1 LINGLWPLGPLLAA
15 FSVAVRSASL
25 VIMEPGP
32 VPESHDPTQF
42 ILWLNNSMESRRLS
56 QAELARAV
64 GVGDAQVSR
73 WRRGQV
79 VPTVH
84 SLQRLADTFGVP
96 RAMLDSLAGYPSSE
110 VVEDTSGDADD
121 LARRAEV
128 MAYQAW
134 FGEQLERQVPR
145 ELWRVYADGCA
156 ALAEALGGSF
166 RATLHNA
173 EAITPMP
180 IGAEHDDDIPKRGF
194 GFRP

>member
-1 LINGLWPLGPLLAA
+1 MSEL
-15 FSVAVRSASL
+15 R
-25 VIMEPGP
+25 
-32 VPESHDPTQF
+32 DPNRFT
-42 ILWLNNSMESRRLS
+42 LWLNNSMESRRLS
-56 QAELARAV
+56 QADLARAV

-84 SLQRLADTFGVP
+84 SLQRIADTFGVP
-96 RAMLDSLAGYPSSE
+96 RAMLDSLAGYPSGE
-110 VVEDTSGDADD
+110 RDEPGGEPDD
-121 LARRAEV
+121 LARRAEIR
-128 MAYQAW
+128 AYQAW

-166 RATLHNA
+166 RATLERA
-173 EAITPMP
+173 EEVAPGVGREPEADEPHPRREI
-180 IGAEHDDDIPKRGF
+180 